1 MNPDYESKYEQIYKK
16 TEVDSKMN
24 YDPRSM
30 KNVASSSATSAA
42 QRAQEKIMARK
53 SIIKEALLLLAKYK
67 NTRLLLDDLTTQ
79 EMWGP
84 MDPLGHMA
92 NYILRLVDADKRY
105 MKEMLGDWSGV
116 KDTMLMLISEQDFE
130 PQYTPTDYELGI
142 KREDY
147 DIKTLVTVRVAAK
160 IFLAWQNANK

>member
-1 MNPDYESKYEQIYKK
+1 MNPDYESKYDQIYRK
-16 TEVDSKMN
+16 TEVDKKTI
-24 YDPRSM
+24 YDPASM
-30 KNVASSSATSAA
+30 KSVSATSAA
-42 QRAQEKIMARK
+42 QKAQQKIMARK
-53 SIIKEALLLLAKYK
+53 SVIKEALLLLAKYK
-67 NTRLLLDDLTTQ
+67 NTRLLLDDLTAQ

-84 MDPLGHMA
+84 MDPLGHST
-92 NYILRLVDADKRY
+92 NYVLRLVDADKRY

-116 KDTMLMLISEQDFE
+116 KDTMLMLISEFDFE
-130 PQYTPTDYELGI
+130 PQYTPTDHELGI